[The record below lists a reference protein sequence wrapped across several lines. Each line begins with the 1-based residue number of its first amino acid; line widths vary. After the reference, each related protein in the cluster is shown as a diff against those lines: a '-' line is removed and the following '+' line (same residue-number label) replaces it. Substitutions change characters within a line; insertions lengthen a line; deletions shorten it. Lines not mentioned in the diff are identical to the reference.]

1 MSRSRTKGAVNP
13 GCAANCGECNECV
26 SALPW
31 GASCASSC
39 ARVVECKA
47 LYGITGSEGACR
59 FVPSEFTKNA
69 PLVCVNLERAA
80 V

>member
-1 MSRSRTKGAVNP
+1 VSRSRTKGATNT
-13 GCAANCGECNECV
+13 GCADNCGACNLCV
-26 SALPW
+26 SALPY

-39 ARVVECKA
+39 AKVAECKE

-69 PLVCVNLERAA
+69 ALVCENPERGWA
-80 V
+80 